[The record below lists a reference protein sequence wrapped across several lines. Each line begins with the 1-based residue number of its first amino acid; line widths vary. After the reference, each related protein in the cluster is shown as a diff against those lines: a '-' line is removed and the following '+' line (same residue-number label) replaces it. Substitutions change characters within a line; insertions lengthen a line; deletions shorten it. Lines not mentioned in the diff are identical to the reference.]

1 NKLAEDKE
9 SIKQFFTPFM
19 RNESQLDVVANPAAY
34 FLCTS
39 VQMTEYV
46 WETVTYDYTSG
57 EETESDEDEGE
68 VVEEDEDE
76 DEAEVE
82 AEEDEDEMYN

>member
-19 RNESQLDVVANPAAY
+19 RNESQLDIVANPTAY

-46 WETVTYDYTSG
+46 WETVTYDYTTG
-57 EETESDEDEGE
+57 EETESDEEEQE
-68 VVEEDEDE
+68 VEEEEVEVEEDEDE
-76 DEAEVE
+76 DE
-82 AEEDEDEMYN
+82 MYS